1 MRGARAG
8 VAIAATLLCVG
19 ATACTSVVDATAVR
33 GGDASPGT
41 TTILGERDL
50 DSILLDEREL
60 NDLLGSS
67 LIEVTGEVDKMT
79 DDTADVSDPECVGA
93 LYTAEEPVYADTG
106 YTAVLTRLASESGDD
121 YEHWVEES
129 GVVLPTADAAEKFVA
144 ESATQWE
151 DCGGQ
156 AVSVSDGDDWYDWDL
171 NDAVTTDGILSQKST
186 ALDSI
191 EWECEHALV
200 AVSNVVLEASV
211 CAERIADEASVL
223 LTEMVAKASQR

>member
-1 MRGARAG
+1 MNRWARLGA
-8 VAIAATLLCVG
+8 VVAATVLSAGSV
-19 ATACTSVVDATAVR
+19 ACTSVVDGAAVR
-33 GGDASPGT
+33 GASGT
-41 TTILGERDL
+41 TTVLGERDL
-50 DSILLDEREL
+50 DAILLDDDEL

-67 LIEVTGEVDKMT
+67 FIEVTDEVGEMT

-106 YTAVLTRLASESGDD
+106 YTAVLTRLASESGDE
-121 YEHWVEES
+121 YEHWVEET
-129 GVVLPTADAAEKFVA
+129 GVVMPSAEVAEQFVA
-144 ESATQWE
+144 DSATQWQ
-151 DCGGQ
+151 DCGGR
-156 AVSVSDGDDWYDWDL
+156 AVSVSDGEAWYDWDL
-171 NDAVTTDGILSQKST
+171 SDAVTTGGILSQKST

-200 AVSNVVLEASV
+200 AASNLVLEASV